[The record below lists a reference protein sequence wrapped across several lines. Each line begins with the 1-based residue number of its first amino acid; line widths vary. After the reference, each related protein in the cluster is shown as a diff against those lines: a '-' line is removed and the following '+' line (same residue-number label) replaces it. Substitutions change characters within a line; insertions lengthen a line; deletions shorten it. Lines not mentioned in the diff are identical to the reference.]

1 MKQQRFLW
9 WWRPKPIHRWWVM
22 ENNKKCRWESIKQQP
37 RITKRIMLKMAVL
50 LLSRKYQ
57 SQHCQYRRDNIAY
70 LDNCWGRGRS
80 ERRIYDFACAND
92 LGLQQRTELGEGSEC
107 NLLNYSIFMKVNLIM
122 IKLEWSTTSPKQHE
136 HALYNLYPYIYWSL
150 GLLKQCFDLSVR

>member
-1 MKQQRFLW
+1 MSTSASWSESNELILENNVHHTLHSSIYDSWVGSRNTVDVHGDIVLRQWSSSDFYGGGSRNQYM
-9 WWRPKPIHRWWVM
+9 VM

-80 ERRIYDFACAND
+80 ERRIYDFAGAND

-107 NLLNYSIFMKVNLIM
+107 NLLN
-122 IKLEWSTTSPKQHE
+122 
-136 HALYNLYPYIYWSL
+136 
-150 GLLKQCFDLSVR
+150 